1 MLDMHSNNRL
11 RKTQDS
17 TLHKPLMAIY
27 LCEIAKLKCTVDELI
42 LRYGWSA
49 QRKIRNERNVPD

>member
-27 LCEIAKLKCTVDELI
+27 LCEIAKLKCCTTD
-42 LRYGWSA
+42 
-49 QRKIRNERNVPD
+49 